1 MTGETEKQTA
11 EKARKPRGP
20 KPGAGVSGG
29 AQPGAGRPPFVPTAE
44 QRALVRELSGLGIPQ
59 TQIKL
64 LVRPGGIALETLLEH
79 FREDLD
85 IGKAEANTKM
95 ARSLFSKGMK
105 GDVASMIWWT
115 KTQMRW
121 SETQKLEVTGANGG
135 PMQTVDLSKVS
146 TEALLELSKAIAD
159 AAPEDHDR
167 APRLN

>member
-1 MTGETEKQTA
+1 MTGETEKQIG
-11 EKARKPRGP
+11 EKIRKPRGP

-29 AQPGAGRPPFVPTAE
+29 AQPGAGRPPFVPTEA
-44 QRALVRELSGLGIPQ
+44 QREFVRELSGLGVPQ
-59 TQIKL
+59 SQIKL

-79 FREDLD
+79 FRDDLD
-85 IGKAEANTKM
+85 IGKAVANTKM
-95 ARSLFSKGMK
+95 AGALFAKGIK
-105 GDVASMIWWT
+105 GDVTAMIWWT

-159 AAPEDHDR
+159 AAPQDNDGR
-167 APRLN
+167 PRLN